1 MKKLL
6 LLLAVGTLFLFTG
19 CSKKCHCVAKL
30 NGEVVYEESD
40 IPLREGER
48 CSDYNKMVSVPLV
61 ATKVESICLPQ
72 LF

>member
-6 LLLAVGTLFLFTG
+6 LLMAVGALFLCAG

-30 NGEVVYEESD
+30 NGEVVYERSD
-40 IPLREGER
+40 IVLGEGER
-48 CSDYNKMVSVPLV
+48 CSDYNTMVSVPLV
-61 ATKVESICLPQ
+61 ATKVESKCLPQ

>member
-6 LLLAVGTLFLFTG
+6 LLMAVGALFLCAG

-30 NGEVVYEESD
+30 NGEVVFEESD
-40 IPLREGER
+40 LVLREGEK
-48 CSDYNKMVSVPLV
+48 CSDYNKMVSVPLI
-61 ATKVESICLPQ
+61 ATKVESKCLPQ

>member
-6 LLLAVGTLFLFTG
+6 LLLAVGALFLCTG

-30 NGEVVYEESD
+30 NGEVVYERSD
-40 IPLREGER
+40 IVLNDGEK
-48 CSDYNKMVSVPLV
+48 CSDYNSMVSVPLV
-61 ATKVESICLPQ
+61 STKVESKCLPQ